1 MKSLLSKNIIITG
14 GGRGIGA
21 DASRLLASEG
31 ANIILTC
38 ERKEEGFSVEKEIIG
53 NGGSAKY
60 IEHDVTSESDWEN
73 VISQASSEFGHIDSI
88 VNSAGS
94 FISQSMESSS
104 LKEFKDVINQNL
116 TGSFLGLKYGT
127 KAIREHGN
135 GGSIVMV
142 SSVLGKVGV
151 SNATA
156 F

>member
-31 ANIILTC
+31 ANIILTF

-73 VISQASSEFGHIDSI
+73 VISQAS
-88 VNSAGS
+88 
-94 FISQSMESSS
+94 
-104 LKEFKDVINQNL
+104 
-116 TGSFLGLKYGT
+116 
-127 KAIREHGN
+127 
-135 GGSIVMV
+135 
-142 SSVLGKVGV
+142 
-151 SNATA
+151 
-156 F
+156 